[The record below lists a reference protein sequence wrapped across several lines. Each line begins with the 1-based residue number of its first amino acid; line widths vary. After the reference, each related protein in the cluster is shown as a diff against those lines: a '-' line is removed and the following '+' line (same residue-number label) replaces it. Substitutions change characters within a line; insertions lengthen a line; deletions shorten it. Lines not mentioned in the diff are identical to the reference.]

1 MQNGT
6 RISCR
11 GPALSATARSSAVY
25 LHLLAPSPGHL
36 TPTTVQTG
44 RWPSRGLDM
53 VLDTHWIR
61 RTPRFRPPS
70 PAAAAAAALQRQRRT
85 EAATATPHAARRSEA
100 GGRPPDRARGSH
112 VCELWRAGFPSHSRW
127 YRSTRPLRQFGN
139 AFSPRTLVL
148 PRKRRV
154 PRTRPVLPPR
164 QSPPSST
171 PSVAVGVRR
180 SDVGYHPCTLGA
192 RLGKTI
198 SFVHGIGRAAYAHHD
213 PESRVRARY
222 RSSDHCLVGVGSPRA
237 RGGSL
242 LPSGAP
248 ARVGASARI
257 LWLWAVAVSD
267 EQRRARARRR

>member
-112 VCELWRAGFPSHSRW
+112 VC
-127 YRSTRPLRQFGN
+127 
-139 AFSPRTLVL
+139 
-148 PRKRRV
+148 
-154 PRTRPVLPPR
+154 
-164 QSPPSST
+164 
-171 PSVAVGVRR
+171 
-180 SDVGYHPCTLGA
+180 
-192 RLGKTI
+192 
-198 SFVHGIGRAAYAHHD
+198 
-213 PESRVRARY
+213 
-222 RSSDHCLVGVGSPRA
+222 GSYGGP
-237 RGGSL
+237 GSL
-242 LPSGAP
+242 LIRDGTGARGPFGSSAMRLVHARSSSP
-248 ARVGASARI
+248 ANVASPALGRCC
-257 LWLWAVAVSD
+257 
-267 EQRRARARRR
+267 RRASRLLRRRRPWPSVSVVATSGTTVHQQGCSPRENNIIRSRHRSSRIRTPRP